1 VETTGAASS
10 PGATSALP
18 IVDGDIAL
26 QAHDTRW
33 VFTPTAPWTAGEYN
47 LVALSFLE
55 DPQGNRVGRA
65 FEVFDTGNNEPTPDA
80 FRQAFTVAA
89 RR

>member
-1 VETTGAASS
+1 M
-10 PGATSALP
+10 
-18 IVDGDIAL
+18 
-26 QAHDTRW
+26 RW
-33 VFTPTAPWTAGEYN
+33 VFTPTAPWVAGEYN

-65 FEVFDTGNNEPTPDA
+65 FEVFDTGDNEPAPDA

-89 RR
+89 RH